1 MPPGGR
7 VVLWALLAFGATVVA
22 VVFDPK
28 WVLAPLIGVA
38 VYKVGTTMLRS
49 MAADAHAAPGPPQP
63 VLHRAERTLY
73 WCEQCGAELLLVVRG
88 ATGAP
93 RHCGERMHERVEL
106 LSDQ

>member
-1 MPPGGR
+1 M
-7 VVLWALLAFGATVVA
+7 LWALLAFVAIVVA

-38 VYKVGTTMLRS
+38 VYRIGTGMLRS
-49 MAADAHAAPGPPQP
+49 MAADAQAPAGPPQP

-88 ATGAP
+88 AAAAP

-106 LSDQ
+106 LADQ